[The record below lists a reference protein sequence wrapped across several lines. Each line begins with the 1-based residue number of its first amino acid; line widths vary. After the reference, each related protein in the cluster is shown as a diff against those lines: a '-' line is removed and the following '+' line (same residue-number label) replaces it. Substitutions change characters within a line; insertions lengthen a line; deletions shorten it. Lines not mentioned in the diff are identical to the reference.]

1 MNNEEKILNLYYNQ
15 HLKQKDIAVLIG
27 VSKQYVSKVV
37 KKDTRNREEKQIRKD
52 HNNVKRKDYM
62 KEYFK
67 NYIRN
72 TKGKENMQEYY
83 NLLAMINRDNR
94 ILSTKSEMSDIAFAE
109 WNRSIYD
116 YAEKTSDLVLKKD
129 VNVTFD
135 VPQVVRNLVNAS
147 SIRSNYKVNTL

>member
-1 MNNEEKILNLYYNQ
+1 MNNEEKILDLYYNQ

-37 KKDTRNREEKQIRKD
+37 KKDSRNKEEKQIRKD

>member
-1 MNNEEKILNLYYNQ
+1 MNNEEKILDLYYNQ
-15 HLKQKDIAVLIG
+15 HLKQKDIVVLLG

-37 KKDTRNREEKQIRKD
+37 KKDIRNKEEKQIRKD
-52 HNNVKRKDYM
+52 NNNVKRKNYM

-94 ILSTKSEMSDIAFAE
+94 ILSTKSEMSDIAFAK

-147 SIRSNYKVNTL
+147 SIRSNYKINTL

>member
-1 MNNEEKILNLYYNQ
+1 MNNEEKILDLYYNQ
-15 HLKQKDIAVLIG
+15 HLKKKDIAVLIG

-37 KKDTRNREEKQIRKD
+37 KKDIRNKEEKQIRKD
-52 HNNVKRKDYM
+52 NNNFKRKDYM

-83 NLLAMINRDNR
+83 NLLAIINRDNR

-116 YAEKTSDLVLKKD
+116 YAEKTSDLVVKKD

-147 SIRSNYKVNTL
+147 SIRSNYKINTL

>member
-94 ILSTKSEMSDIAFAE
+94 ILSTKSEMSDIAFAK

-116 YAEKTSDLVLKKD
+116 YAEKTSDLVVKKD
-129 VNVTFD
+129 INVTFD
-135 VPQVVRNLVNAS
+135 VP
-147 SIRSNYKVNTL
+147 KVLLR

>member
-1 MNNEEKILNLYYNQ
+1 MNNEENILDLYYNKR
-15 HLKQKDIAVLIG
+15 LKQKDIAVLLSI
-27 VSKQYVSKVV
+27 SKQYVSKIV
-37 KKDTRNREEKQIRKD
+37 KKDSRNKEEKQTRKD
-52 HNNVKRKDYM
+52 NNNVKRKDYM

-83 NLLAMINRDNR
+83 NLIAIINRDNG
-94 ILSTKSEMSDIAFAE
+94 ILSTKSEMSDIAFAK

-116 YAEKTSDLVLKKD
+116 YAEKTSDLVVKKD
-129 VNVTFD
+129 INVTFD
-135 VPQVVRNLVNAS
+135 VPKVVTNIVKAS

>member
-94 ILSTKSEMSDIAFAE
+94 ILSTKSEMSDIAFAK

-116 YAEKTSDLVLKKD
+116 YAEKTSDLVVKKD
-129 VNVTFD
+129 INVTFD
-135 VPQVVRNLVNAS
+135 VPKVVRNIVNAS

>member
-1 MNNEEKILNLYYNQ
+1 MNNEEKILDLYYNQ

-27 VSKQYVSKVV
+27 VSKQYISKIVN
-37 KKDTRNREEKQIRKD
+37 KDTRNDQEKQIRKD
-52 HNNVKRKDYM
+52 NNNVKRKDYM

-94 ILSTKSEMSDIAFAE
+94 ILSTKLEMSDIAFAE

-116 YAEKTSDLVLKKD
+116 YAEKRSDLVLKKD

-147 SIRSNYKVNTL
+147 SIRSNYKINTL

>member
-1 MNNEEKILNLYYNQ
+1 MNNEEKILDLYYNK

-27 VSKQYVSKVV
+27 VSKQYVSKIVN
-37 KKDTRNREEKQIRKD
+37 KDTRNDKEKKNRKD
-52 HNNVKRKDYM
+52 NNNVKRKDYM

-72 TKGKENMQEYY
+72 AKEKENMQEYY
-83 NLLAMINRDNR
+83 NLLAIINRDNE

-116 YAEKTSDLVLKKD
+116 YAEKTIDLVVKKD

-147 SIRSNYKVNTL
+147 SIRSNYKINTL